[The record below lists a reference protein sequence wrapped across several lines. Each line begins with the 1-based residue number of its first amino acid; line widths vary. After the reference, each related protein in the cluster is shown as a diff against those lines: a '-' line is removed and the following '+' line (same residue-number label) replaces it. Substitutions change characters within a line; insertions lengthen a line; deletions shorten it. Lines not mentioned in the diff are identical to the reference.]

1 MSERRDEFLS
11 DEDLDLKNLTALELE
26 TYWRLWLTQA
36 QGTNDADRASYSHGV
51 FERDPSVS
59 LLTDRGAPTD
69 SQPFRLATVGGGG
82 PRPGIDLDRTSGL
95 IVAEDEASHGGESR
109 GR

>member
-36 QGTNDADRASYSHGV
+36 QVTNDSDRALYSHGV

-59 LLTDRGAPTD
+59 LLG
-69 SQPFRLATVGGGG
+69 
-82 PRPGIDLDRTSGL
+82 
-95 IVAEDEASHGGESR
+95 
-109 GR
+109 

>member
-11 DEDLDLKNLTALELE
+11 DEDLDLENLSTEELE

-36 QGTNDADRASYSHGV
+36 QSTNDTDRASYSHGV

-59 LLTDRGAPTD
+59 
-69 SQPFRLATVGGGG
+69 
-82 PRPGIDLDRTSGL
+82 
-95 IVAEDEASHGGESR
+95 
-109 GR
+109 

>member
-11 DEDLDLKNLTALELE
+11 DEDLALKNLTALELE

-36 QGTNDADRASYSHGV
+36 QVTNDADRASYSHGV

-59 LLTDRGAPTD
+59 D
-69 SQPFRLATVGGGG
+69 SQPLAIDHGRTFVTTDGDFARFQRL
-82 PRPGIDLDRTSGL
+82 
-95 IVAEDEASHGGESR
+95 R
-109 GR
+109 GRHPLARTR